1 MADVQKLSE
10 DQVNQ
15 SLGDLPGWSLEGG
28 KLHRKFK
35 FKDFSEAFGFMSRSA
50 LLAEQMGHHPE
61 WFNVYNS
68 VEVSLM
74 THDVGGISEKDLK
87 MAAKMNGFAGQ

>member
-1 MADVQKLSE
+1 MADVEKLSE
-10 DQVNQ
+10 EQVNQ
-15 SLGDLPGWSLEGG
+15 RLGELPGWSIEDG

-35 FKDFSEAFGFMSRSA
+35 FKDFSEAFGFMARGA
-50 LLAEQMGHHPE
+50 MLAEQMGHHPE

-68 VEVSLM
+68 VSVSLM

-87 MAAKMNGFAGQ
+87 MAAQMNRFAGA